1 MRVLLI
7 AMLIAGSLVAGAQEI
22 PSFKFGKISAEEI
35 STRSYAIDT
44 NAAAVVLADIG
55 SSKIVGNNKG
65 WFSLEFKLFR
75 RIHILKNAGFEN
87 ATVEIQLYSDGEDEE
102 KLDDLKAVTYNV
114 ENGKVV
120 ESKLNVKN
128 AVFKEKLDKNTVQK
142 KFTLSNVKEG
152 SVIEYSYTVTSD
164 FLFNIQP
171 WNFQGDI
178 PRLWSQYTVS
188 LPPFM
193 NYMLIP
199 QISLPYAV
207 ADNRNKAESYVVEVK
222 RENGLVL
229 TADRFNISCQVTDFR
244 WGMKNVPAFHEEAYT
259 STPRNYIERLEFQL
273 AGYLAPLTEQ
283 KIITTW
289 PDLTD
294 KMLKRD
300 DFGATLS
307 SAQSFWPAEL
317 ETIVKKAKTQR
328 ETAELIFSYVRDRF
342 TCTDYSQLYIQES
355 LKKVVEKKSGGVAE
369 LNLLLTAFLKYAG
382 LSADPVILSSRG
394 HMYVNDSYPVVSRFN
409 YVISR
414 VIVGDQEIYL
424 DASRPQLGFGKLHYS
439 CYNGTAR
446 LVDASA
452 AMISLRPDMITETSR
467 TNIQLIPDKGGKWT
481 GSVNR
486 LYGYF
491 SSEDVRKK
499 FKLEGAEG
507 LSKEVSTFY
516 NSNVSVSDMVAD
528 SMKIPEEPVQL
539 HYTIR
544 FDTDSTELIYFNP
557 VLGGVLRH
565 NPFKSVQR
573 RYPVEMPYK
582 ISELYTLSMELPSG
596 YTVEEL
602 PKSITYKMN
611 TQGDAIFEYKIS
623 QSGGYINML
632 YRLDIK
638 RSYFS
643 PEEYEILRAFFGNM
657 VSKMEEQ
664 IVLKKK

>member
-7 AMLIAGSLVAGAQEI
+7 ALLVAGNLAAGAQAV
-22 PSFKFGKISAEEI
+22 PTFKFGKISAEEI
-35 STRSYAIDT
+35 SSTSYAIDT

-55 SSKIVGNNKG
+55 SSNIVGNNKG
-65 WFSLEFKLFR
+65 WFSLEFKIYR

-128 AVFKEKLDKNTVQK
+128 SVFKEKLDKNTVQK
-142 KFTLSNVKEG
+142 KFTLPNVKVG
-152 SVIEYSYTVTSD
+152 SVIEYSYTLTSD

-207 ADNRNKAESYVVEVK
+207 ADNKNKPESYVVEVK

-229 TADRFNISCQVTDFR
+229 TSERFNISCQVTNFR
-244 WGMKNVPAFHEEAYT
+244 WGMRNVPAFHEEAYT

-294 KMLKRD
+294 KLLKRD
-300 DFGATLS
+300 DFGATLNS
-307 SAQSFWPAEL
+307 VQAFWPAEL
-317 ETIVKKAKTQR
+317 ENSIKKAKTQR
-328 ETAELIFSYVRDRF
+328 ETAQLIFSYVRDRF

-369 LNLLLTAFLKYAG
+369 LNLLLTAFMKYAG
-382 LSADPVILSSRG
+382 LQADPVILSSRG

-414 VIVGDQEIYL
+414 VIADGQEFYL
-424 DASRPQLGFGKLHYS
+424 DASRPQLGFGNLHYS

-452 AMISLRPDMITETSR
+452 AIISLRPDMITETSR
-467 TNIQLIPDKGGKWT
+467 TNIMLTPEKEGKWV
-481 GSVNR
+481 GSVHR

-491 SSEDVRKK
+491 SSEDIRKK
-499 FKLEGAEG
+499 FKTEGAEG

-516 NSNVSVSDMVAD
+516 NSNVTVSDMVAD

-544 FDTDSTELIYFNP
+544 FDADNAGLMYFNP
-557 VLGGVLRH
+557 VLGEILHH
-565 NPFKSVQR
+565 NPFKSAQR

-582 ISELYTLSMELPSG
+582 ISDLYTLSMELPAG

-611 TQGDAIFEYKIS
+611 TQGDAVFEYKIS

-632 YRLDIK
+632 CRLEIK

-657 VSKMEEQ
+657 VSKLDEQ